1 MFSLPSGRSKSR
13 LRKQVLLFGISVL
26 LPSLVLLFFT
36 VRMNRQDNELR
47 KRRAEETKKL
57 KAQEIGQHLVDL
69 LERAEGTLQQDMD
82 SNPDWSKTIY
92 QAFPDLVYAG
102 KIVEGD
108 LKMPWDETR
117 EEMSISQPDISEK
130 IFLQAQQAEFS
141 INDLRRAQ
149 TLLNQALSAA
159 TSPIQ
164 KSFIQLQ
171 LGRILSKS
179 GDEERAHRIYN
190 EILGQSVDLTDEY
203 GIPFVLFAA
212 DRLSLMSKEF
222 DPILD
227 RLEGLMERNRLL
239 PPRALYLLRDIFVQ
253 IQNNTQEPLQL
264 ETINILKETTEDA
277 LKDIERIQSLK
288 ALVGSWI
295 LRRNSSDQAGDSLI
309 WEAQG
314 DIPFI
319 VGIREGSEDQSPVLL
334 AFNGPKILNTVIKE
348 AGLAETF
355 PGSCQ
360 LTPDPNGG
368 GISPGGMFQGFWLR
382 FDEMDVSDWSRSSL
396 PFPIFYWLIL
406 FLVVGFTSFGGY
418 LVWRDVNRELKVA
431 DMRSHFVASVSHELK
446 TPLTSIRMFAEALT
460 MGVHKRPEAQ
470 QEYLQTIISESERLS
485 RLLNNVL
492 DFSKIEQGTR
502 TYSFESTSLEEVVR
516 TAERA
521 LAFHLDQKGFNLRIE
536 LDEGIP
542 LVHADRDALEQA
554 VLNLLHNAM
563 KYSGESRG
571 ILLKLRREGD
581 TAKIDVVDFGVG
593 ISEEDRRHIFGKF
606 FRVTGIEN
614 QRIPGTG
621 LGLTIVSHIAQSH
634 GGRIEVDSRPGEGST
649 FSIVLPLE
657 AK

>member
-1 MFSLPSGRSKSR
+1 MHPLPFGRSKSR
-13 LRKQVLLFGISVL
+13 LRNQVFLFGISVL
-26 LPSLVLLFFT
+26 LPALVLLFFT

-47 KRRAEETKKL
+47 KRRAEETKQL
-57 KAQEIGQHLVDL
+57 KAQEIGQLLADL
-69 LERAEGTLQQDMD
+69 LEREEGTLQQEMD
-82 SNPDWSKTIY
+82 LTPDWSKSIY
-92 QAFPDLVYAG
+92 QTFPDLVYAG
-102 KIVEGD
+102 KIVDGD
-108 LKMPWDETR
+108 LKMPWDDAR
-117 EEMSISQPDISEK
+117 EEMSISQTDKSRELI
-130 IFLQAQQAEFS
+130 LQAQQAEFS
-141 INDLRRAQ
+141 LNDLRRAK
-149 TLLNQALSAA
+149 TLLNQALSTAI
-159 TSPIQ
+159 SPVQ
-164 KSFIQLQ
+164 KGFVQLQ
-171 LGRILSKS
+171 LGRVLSKS
-179 GDEERAHRIYN
+179 GDEEGSRRIYS
-190 EILGQSVDLTDEY
+190 EILGQSADLTDEY
-203 GIPFVLFAA
+203 GIPFALFAA

-222 DPILD
+222 DLILD
-227 RLEGLMERNRLL
+227 RLEGLMGKNRLL
-239 PPRALYLLRDIFVQ
+239 PPRALYLIRDIFVQ
-253 IQNNTQEPLQL
+253 IQDSKQETLQL
-264 ETINILKETTEDA
+264 EKIKKLREDTEDA
-277 LKDIERIQSLK
+277 LKDIERIQLLK

-295 LRRNSSDQAGDSLI
+295 LRPNSPEQAGNSLI
-309 WEAQG
+309 WEAHG

-319 VGIREGSEDQSPVLL
+319 VGIREENEDQSPVLL

-360 LTPDPNGG
+360 LTTDPNGG
-368 GISPGGMFQGFWLR
+368 GIPPGGMFQGFWLR
-382 FDEMDVSDWSRSSL
+382 FDEMEISDWSRSSL

-431 DMRSHFVASVSHELK
+431 EMRSHFAASVSHELK
-446 TPLTSIRMFAEALT
+446 TPLTAIRMFAEALT
-460 MGVHKRPEAQ
+460 MGVKKRPEAQ

-502 TYSFESTSLEEVVR
+502 TYSLEPTSLEEVVQA
-516 TAERA
+516 AERA
-521 LAFHLDQKGFNLRIE
+521 MAFHFNQKGFKLRIE
-536 LDEGIP
+536 LDKGIP
-542 LVHADRDALEQA
+542 QVHLDKDSLEQA

-563 KYSGESRG
+563 KYSGESRE

-581 TAKIDVVDFGVG
+581 TAKIDVIDFGVG

-621 LGLTIVSHIAQSH
+621 LGLTIVSHIAQAH